1 MPAHIALASC
11 SLWPTGSGDHAGL
24 AEAVADRG
32 VRAEWVPWDDPTV
45 DWSGYDLVLLRETW
59 DYPPKLAAFLA
70 WVDSLAKLTSL
81 VNPSAV
87 VRWNHHKRYLQEL
100 AALGVPT
107 VPTTVVTSGSTDP
120 HATARAAG
128 AATVVVKPAV
138 GIGGNDAERGRADD
152 PATAAHLRALLAGGD
167 VLVQP
172 YLQSIEASGETSLVV
187 LGGRVSHAVTKL
199 PAGGEFRIHEHRGG
213 RYAQVEPAAAEVE
226 LALGACE
233 AARAI
238 TGEDLLYARADL
250 VAGDDGRPLLMELE
264 LIEPSLYLHTVP
276 AATER
281 LADLVVAALT
291 P

>member
-1 MPAHIALASC
+1 MPVHIALASC

-32 VRAEWVPWDDPTV
+32 FRAEWVPWDDPTV
-45 DWSGYDLVLLRETW
+45 DWSDYDLVLLRETW

-70 WVDSLAKLTSL
+70 WVDSVAKLTSL

-100 AALGVPT
+100 AAVGVPT
-107 VPTTVVTSGSTDP
+107 VPTTVVTRGSTDP
-120 HATARAAG
+120 HATVRAAG

-152 PATAAHLRALLAGGD
+152 PATAAHLRNLLSSGD

-187 LGGRVSHAVTKL
+187 LGGLVSHAVTKL
-199 PAGGEFRIHEHRGG
+199 PARGEFRIHEHRGG
-213 RYAQVEPAAAEVE
+213 RYAQVDPAAAEVE

-233 AARAI
+233 AAHAI

>member
-24 AEAVADRG
+24 AEAAADRG

-45 DWSGYDLVLLRETW
+45 EWSDYDLVLLRETW
-59 DYPPKLAAFLA
+59 DYRPKLAAFLA
-70 WVDSLAKLTSL
+70 WVDSVAKLTSL

-100 AALGVPT
+100 AALGVTT
-107 VPTTVVTSGSTDP
+107 VPTTVVTRGSTDP
-120 HATARAAG
+120 HATVRAAD

-138 GIGGNDAERGRADD
+138 GIGGNDAGRGPGRR
-152 PATAAHLRALLAGGD
+152 PCHGGA
-167 VLVQP
+167 P
-172 YLQSIEASGETSLVV
+172 
-187 LGGRVSHAVTKL
+187 
-199 PAGGEFRIHEHRGG
+199 
-213 RYAQVEPAAAEVE
+213 
-226 LALGACE
+226 
-233 AARAI
+233 
-238 TGEDLLYARADL
+238 
-250 VAGDDGRPLLMELE
+250 
-264 LIEPSLYLHTVP
+264 LYLHTVP